1 MPKTTGEHWM
11 STADACARLGVGLR
25 SLYRMIDT
33 GELPAYKF
41 GRLIRL
47 LTADVDAYARHRDG
61 PTTG

>member
-25 SLYRMIDT
+25 ALYRMIDT

-41 GRLIRL
+41 GRVIRL
-47 LTADVDAYARHRDG
+47 RTTDVEAYLRHREG
-61 PTTG
+61 